1 MSTSTKNAQ
10 ASPVEQHAG
19 KIASACRLIESSET
33 PPSPD
38 QACAANTPAV
48 ASPCHR
54 VLRNDGALSGY
65 RWGVERKR
73 ALLEKEALA

>member
-10 ASPVEQHAG
+10 VSPVEQHAG
-19 KIASACRLIESSET
+19 EIASCRLIESSET
-33 PPSPD
+33 PPSLD
-38 QACAANTPAV
+38 QACGANTLAI
-48 ASPCHR
+48 AIPCHR
-54 VLRNDGALSGY
+54 VLRNDGAWSGY